1 MGRAQSSEND
11 PRAAREK
18 SPEEADGPGAPWD
31 ATTWV
36 LGVTLVALATG
47 LRLAWVL
54 TVPTVPV
61 SDFAMYRESANYL
74 SEFRRLDPG
83 FIYMP
88 GFVALLAWIKDQ
100 GGDLLAQKMP
110 GVVFGGLG
118 AAGLFALT
126 LGLFERR
133 RVAVIATLAYAL
145 WPAGVAMS
153 SVVGTD
159 VPAAALVTVALG
171 LLAAVG
177 PARPWRAALLF
188 GVVMGLAAWV
198 RAVALPLTAL
208 SLGYWLARRA
218 PLGPSA
224 PSHDPARSA
233 RPRPPALALT
243 GVAVAATLLVL
254 LPWGLRHVRQSGHLY
269 FTDDHGGITALI
281 GANPN
286 SEGAYTR
293 ALNQMF
299 RDLTGR
305 GVLDEPHREVDH
317 DAYALARDWTR
328 FEPAYALGLSAKRA
342 ERLFDSERYLLY
354 WSIFRPGVL
363 VGPRGAWF
371 AARRETISA
380 AADAFGVAIALLA
393 LAGVALATARRRWP
407 ALALVPFQLALA
419 ATYVIFFAEPRYRFP
434 VELLAFPFV
443 AFALVE
449 GGGLFGALARRAWRR
464 ARLAGLRLALAAVF
478 ALGVTRAWPAL
489 LDAGAALRARHRWAV
504 AVWRVDGG
512 ARVAKWRA
520 AGARGPS
527 SLVEGGAGGVRLGA
541 VPARATNVTIDLADA
556 LAAGTYRLSLDAT
569 AAAPAHLRLAAAT
582 GAPVA
587 EIDLPA
593 NTTVPIVTVVVHAGG
608 PLHLAATLSSG
619 VETSAVLSDA
629 RLDRESAPRD

>member
-11 PRAAREK
+11 PRAAREET
-18 SPEEADGPGAPWD
+18 PLNADGPGAPWD

-36 LGVTLVALATG
+36 LGATLVLLATG

-54 TVPTVPV
+54 AVPTVPV

-100 GGDLLAQKMP
+100 GGDLLAQKML
-110 GVVFGGLG
+110 GVGFGGLG

-126 LGLFERR
+126 LALFERR
-133 RVAVIATLAYAL
+133 RVAVLATLAYAL

-171 LLAAVG
+171 LLVAVG
-177 PARPWRAALLF
+177 PSRPWRAALLF

-198 RAVALPLTAL
+198 RAVALPLSAL
-208 SLGYWLARRA
+208 SLGYWLARRTRW
-218 PLGPSA
+218 PK
-224 PSHDPARSA
+224 
-233 RPRPPALALT
+233 ALALT
-243 GVAVAATLLVL
+243 GAAVAATLLVL

-286 SEGAYTR
+286 SEGTYTR

-305 GVLDEPHREVDH
+305 GVLDEPHRAVDH

-363 VGPRGAWF
+363 VGSRAAWF
-371 AARRETISA
+371 AARREPISA
-380 AADAFGVAIALLA
+380 AADLFGAAVGLLA
-393 LAGVALATARRRWP
+393 LAGVALAAMRRRWP
-407 ALALVPFQLALA
+407 PLALVPFQLALA
-419 ATYVIFFAEPRYRFP
+419 ATYVIFFAEPRYRLP

-449 GGGLFGALARRAWRR
+449 LGAFVAALARRAWRR
-464 ARLAGLRLALAAVF
+464 ARLAGVRLALAALF
-478 ALGVTRAWPAL
+478 ALGVWRAWPAL
-489 LDAGAALRARHRWAV
+489 LDAGAGLRARHRWAV
-504 AVWRVDGG
+504 AVWRVDGV
-512 ARVAKWRA
+512 ARVAKWRDA
-520 AGARGPS
+520 DARATS
-527 SLVEGGAGGVRLGA
+527 SRVEGGAGGVRLGVA
-541 VPARATNVTIDLADA
+541 PARATNVTIDLADA
-556 LAAGTYRLSLDAT
+556 LAAGTYRLTLDAT
-569 AAAPAHLRLAAAT
+569 AAAPAHLRLATAMGAA
-582 GAPVA
+582 VA

-593 NTTVPIVTVVVHAGG
+593 GAPVPIVTVVVHAGG
-608 PLHLAATLSSG
+608 PLRLVATL
-619 VETSAVLSDA
+619 TSAVETHVILGDA
-629 RLDRESAPRD
+629 RLDREPAPRD